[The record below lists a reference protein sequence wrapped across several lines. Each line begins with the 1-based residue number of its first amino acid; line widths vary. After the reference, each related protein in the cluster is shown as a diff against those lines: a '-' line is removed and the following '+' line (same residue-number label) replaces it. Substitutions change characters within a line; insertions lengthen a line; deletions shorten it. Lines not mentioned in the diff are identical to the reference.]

1 MMFTVEEITL
11 MKMYTG
17 FTPNR
22 QTLIRNLKSVI
33 PQFTDEEQEIK
44 GLTSGVIRKLT
55 AMNDKG
61 FINIDFSLALD
72 EAALEEA
79 Y

>member
-1 MMFTVEEITL
+1 MFTVEEITL
-11 MKMYTG
+11 MKIYTG

-22 QTLIRNLKSVI
+22 QALIRNLKSVI

-44 GLTSGVIRKLT
+44 DLTSGVIRKLT
-55 AMNDKG
+55 AMHDKS
-61 FINIDFSLALD
+61 FVNIDFSLALD
-72 EAALEEA
+72 EDGPEEI

>member
-22 QTLIRNLKSVI
+22 QTLIRKLKTVI
-33 PQFTDEEQEIK
+33 PQFTDEEQEMK
-44 GLTSGVIRKLT
+44 DLTGGVIRKLT
-55 AMNDKG
+55 AMNDKS
-61 FINIDFSLALD
+61 FVNIDFSLALD
-72 EAALEEA
+72 EEVVEE
-79 Y
+79 

>member
-1 MMFTVEEITL
+1 MFTVEEITL

-22 QTLIRNLKSVI
+22 QTLISNLKLVI

-44 GLTSGVIRKLT
+44 DLTGAVIRKLT
-55 AMNDKG
+55 AMNDKS
-61 FINIDFSLALD
+61 FVNIDFSLALD
-72 EAALEEA
+72 EEVPEE
-79 Y
+79 

>member
-1 MMFTVEEITL
+1 MFTVEEITL

-22 QTLIRNLKSVI
+22 QTLIRKLKTVI
-33 PQFTDEEQEIK
+33 PQFTDEEQEMK
-44 GLTSGVIRKLT
+44 DLTGGVIRKLT
-55 AMNDKG
+55 AMNDKS
-61 FINIDFSLALD
+61 FVNIDFSLALD
-72 EAALEEA
+72 EEVAEEA

>member
-1 MMFTVEEITL
+1 MFTVEEITL

-22 QTLIRNLKSVI
+22 QTLINNLKFLM

-44 GLTSGVIRKLT
+44 NLTGGVIRKLT
-55 AMNDKG
+55 ATTDKS
-61 FINIDFSLALD
+61 FVNIDFSLALD
-72 EAALEEA
+72 EEVPEEA

>member
-11 MKMYTG
+11 MKIYTG

-22 QTLIRNLKSVI
+22 QTLIRKLKSVI
-33 PQFTDEEQEIK
+33 PHFTDEEQEMK
-44 GLTSGVIRKLT
+44 DLTGGVIRKLT
-55 AMNDKG
+55 AMNDNSYAN
-61 FINIDFSLALD
+61 INFSLALD
-72 EAALEEA
+72 EGAPEET

>member
-1 MMFTVEEITL
+1 MFTVEEITL

-22 QTLIRNLKSVI
+22 QTLIRKLKTVI
-33 PQFTDEEQEIK
+33 PQFTDKEQEMK
-44 GLTSGVIRKLT
+44 DLTGGVIRKLT
-55 AMNDKG
+55 AMNDKS
-61 FINIDFSLALD
+61 FVNIDFSMALD
-72 EAALEEA
+72 EEVVEEA

>member
-1 MMFTVEEITL
+1 MFTVEEITL
-11 MKMYTG
+11 MKIYTS

-22 QTLIRNLKSVI
+22 QDLIRNLKSVI

-44 GLTSGVIRKLT
+44 DLTSGVIRKLT
-55 AMNDKG
+55 AMNDKS
-61 FINIDFSLALD
+61 FVNIDFSLALD
-72 EAALEEA
+72 EDGSEEI